1 MPRARIAVLV
11 PGILGSVLQDSAGGV
26 IWSDNFYKNYKT
38 LLKNPGLLSWKGVK
52 ANAHLLKTAR
62 FSLLNLMALWSAV
75 ESVSYPSD
83 FHPTSLHIGYDWR
96 QSNVDSASDLAD
108 RLTSVVG
115 SSVSIPPSKHEERR
129 LTFIMHSMGGIVVRI
144 AIANRL
150 IDLGWID
157 RLIHIGSPLYG
168 APAAFNTLFG
178 SGDILPLLSFL
189 VAARQLKN
197 RDAFFGLLQECL
209 QTCPSVYELL
219 PRKQIPYLHYSWTD
233 RRNPLNENHL
243 DPRFKA
249 YAINAHTL
257 LDQAS
262 AMLKSANIPS
272 FTIHTRSHPSRKTE
286 IEFRVNAHTTGYRVI
301 EPIGKTADGD
311 GTVPRESACGDLTF
325 DKPGAV
331 YGVTHAA
338 MCNDPSVGAILQ
350 SIL

>member
-178 SGDILPLLSFL
+178 SEIFYPYFLSWWRPDDSKIAMRSSASYRSAYKHAHQFM
-189 VAARQLKN
+189 N
-197 RDAFFGLLQECL
+197 
-209 QTCPSVYELL
+209 Y
-219 PRKQIPYLHYSWTD
+219 YL
-233 RRNPLNENHL
+233 ENKF
-243 DPRFKA
+243 P
-249 YAINAHTL
+249 I
-257 LDQAS
+257 
-262 AMLKSANIPS
+262 
-272 FTIHTRSHPSRKTE
+272 FTILDRPKKSPERK
-286 IEFRVNAHTTGYRVI
+286 
-301 EPIGKTADGD
+301 
-311 GTVPRESACGDLTF
+311 S
-325 DKPGAV
+325 
-331 YGVTHAA
+331 
-338 MCNDPSVGAILQ
+338 S
-350 SIL
+350 